1 MASQY
6 CGHWCT
12 RPQVKHN
19 LKRAE
24 KLLEAGADVDSKD
37 AEGWCALH
45 WAAAEGRTRVIAALL
60 GRRATVDAVDL
71 ANCTPLWCAAF
82 NGEYQAALLLLAGGA
97 DLTIKGQPRG
107 DASPS
112 APGLAAR
119 GSVLRRFSKD
129 VDRENEE
136 KSLPT
141 CLVGAEPI
149 KSGPGG
155 HDRRREGAPRRGPA
169 PRREAPGGR
178 DPPRRVQGEPQIQGP
193 ERGAH
198 PAHLHEPVS
207 LKAYRGGSQVETYQ

>member
-1 MASQY
+1 M
-6 CGHWCT
+6 
-12 RPQVKHN
+12 KHN

-119 GSVLRRFSKD
+119 SQSKAALADMIDAEKALR
-129 VDRENEE
+129 
-136 KSLPT
+136 
-141 CLVGAEPI
+141 
-149 KSGPGG
+149 GG
-155 HDRRREGAPRRGPA
+155 DPRRVAKLREGAIPLDEFKA
-169 PRREAPGGR
+169 
-178 DPPRRVQGEPQIQGP
+178 
-193 ERGAH
+193 
-198 PAHLHEPVS
+198 S
-207 LKAYRGGSQVETYQ
+207 LKSRDRSEARILPISMNPYR